1 MDNPIYDVFSRYLN
15 FAGFGSWVFQVF
27 CVVLV
32 TLLLNFLLK
41 RVFRRI
47 LATLEH
53 TRPVWDHSLFDAMR
67 VPLRAF
73 LWVVALAFV
82 LKILRTQTEAVIFE
96 AVGPLRDITV
106 IAILAW
112 FLVRFIRK
120 AEHNIIAKKEAEG
133 EPYDQTTLDAIAK
146 LLRLSVIITAALVV
160 LETLGFSL
168 SGVLAFGG
176 IGGLAIGFAAKDL
189 LANFFGGLMI
199 YLDRPFTVGD

>member
-1 MDNPIYDVFSRYLN
+1 MDNSIDLFSRYLS
-15 FAGFGSWVFQVF
+15 FAGLGSWVFQVF

-32 TLLLNFLLK
+32 TLLLNFVLK

-47 LATLEH
+47 LATLEN
-53 TRPVWDHSLFDAMR
+53 TRTVWDHSLFDAMR

-96 AVGPLRDITV
+96 AVGPIRDITM

-120 AEHNIIAKKEAEG
+120 ADSKTADTPEG
-133 EPYDQTTLDAIAK
+133 EYPGETEAK
-146 LLRLSVIITAALVV
+146 RL
-160 LETLGFSL
+160 
-168 SGVLAFGG
+168 
-176 IGGLAIGFAAKDL
+176 KDHERSR
-189 LANFFGGLMI
+189 
-199 YLDRPFTVGD
+199 DDHR